1 MRLIVLAALL
11 AVLMPGV
18 RAEAGIS
25 DALLDS
31 IGFDG
36 LESLAG
42 ELDGPDLRRLAREV
56 FSGKLD
62 WRELAPE
69 GLLKRLGSA
78 VREGLLETLA
88 SLALPVLASLL
99 LRLLLSGREGP
110 LTLLCRLACAC
121 ALIRGYG
128 RAVGVVKSALELEGR
143 VADAL
148 APVLAAALALTG
160 SSAAS
165 ATVAPL
171 SALCADLIEQALLG
185 VGLPLCGL
193 AAAVAVAGNLSD
205 GFRLERLF
213 RLIRRGAAWTLGL
226 MLGGFGALL
235 VLEGRVAAAQDT
247 LPART
252 LQGTLPARTLQGLA
266 RSLVPIIGGELSGA
280 TGALAGSVM
289 AARSAVGISGIAL
302 AVAACAE
309 PLFRLAVWTLSVKL
323 AAAVIEP
330 AAETGVARIAS
341 DFGDVAELLLAICA
355 AGAVLVALLAG
366 GCLSAAGGIVAQ

>member
-1 MRLIVLAALL
+1 MRLIVLVILL

-25 DALLDS
+25 DALLDG

-56 FSGKLD
+56 FSGELD

-69 GLLKRLGSA
+69 KMLKRLGSA

-88 SLALPVLASLL
+88 ALALPVLASLL

-121 ALIRGYG
+121 ALVRGYG
-128 RAVGVVKSALELEGR
+128 RVVGVVKSALELEGR

-148 APVLAAALALTG
+148 SPVLAAALALTG

-213 RLIRRGAAWTLGL
+213 RLIRRGAAWALGL

-235 VLEGRVAAAQDT
+235 ALEGRVAAAQD
-247 LPART
+247 
-252 LQGTLPARTLQGLA
+252 TLPARTLQGLA
-266 RSLVPIIGGELSGA
+266 RSLVPIIGGELSGT

-289 AARSAVGISGIAL
+289 AARSAVGISGIVL
-302 AVAACAE
+302 AVAACTG

-330 AAETGVARIAS
+330 AAEAGVARIAS

-355 AGAVLVALLAG
+355 AGAVLVALLAC